1 MRGGCFRGC
10 KTLDPPTIRLPV
22 RVHEAYFGDFC
33 RKMYIFP
40 DDHESGTYLFIGR
53 WIQKNRNR
61 NLTDLGGSKL

>member
-40 DDHESGTYLFIGR
+40 DET
-53 WIQKNRNR
+53 
-61 NLTDLGGSKL
+61 